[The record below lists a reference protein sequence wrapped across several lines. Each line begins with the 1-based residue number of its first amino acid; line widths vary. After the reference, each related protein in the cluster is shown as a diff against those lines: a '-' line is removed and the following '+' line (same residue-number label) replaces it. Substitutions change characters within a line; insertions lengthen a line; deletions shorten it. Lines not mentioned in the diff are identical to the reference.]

1 MLQLEMQLI
10 FYVKTFVDS
19 CRVDRNKQTVYDY
32 FVGNCLLGER
42 CREGVVPL
50 NGVHT
55 AAFELRIYTA
65 RTTTYCTTVVAFTA

>member
-1 MLQLEMQLI
+1 MLKLEMQLI

-19 CRVDRNKQTVYDY
+19 CHVDRNKQTVYDY

-42 CREGVVPL
+42 CREGVVSL

-55 AAFELRIYTA
+55 AAFELS
-65 RTTTYCTTVVAFTA
+65 

>member
-42 CREGVVPL
+42 YYREGVVPL
-50 NGVHT
+50 NGVHPG
-55 AAFELRIYTA
+55 AFELS
-65 RTTTYCTTVVAFTA
+65 